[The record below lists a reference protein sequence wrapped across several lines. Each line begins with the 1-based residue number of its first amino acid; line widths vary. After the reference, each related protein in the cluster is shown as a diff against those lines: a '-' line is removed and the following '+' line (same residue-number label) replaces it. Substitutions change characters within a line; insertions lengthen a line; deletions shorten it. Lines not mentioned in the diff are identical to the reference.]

1 MSLTITALVIGGNTE
16 YLEETLFGL
25 LGQSRKPDRIIIGCT
40 NDEEEQ
46 IAANQELALVSI
58 QGSFP
63 EKLAT
68 LAAAVDKPDWY
79 WIIFADSCPDPM
91 ALERLAKTAE
101 TSPSASAIA
110 PKLLDWEQPN
120 NFVSFGKTITQA
132 GESFE
137 LVDTEIDQGQHDLL
151 RDVLASDFAGLL
163 VQQQALR
170 DFENSSAP
178 MAARSTVFGISQWL
192 SGKRVTV
199 EPKAK
204 VRLSKTHGI
213 DGDKN
218 GFGHYF
224 ARRYADYHL
233 SLITSPRLVAFFIWL
248 FMPLTTLIRSL
259 WLVGSRR
266 VRFFIPELV
275 SGIFAFVSVASHLK
289 GASEL
294 RKLGKLQQISPL
306 RADRAQIRDRAR
318 RRFSELPPA
327 EHRPSLLGG
336 PWAWLLPLLVILNY
350 RLFPSSEAVIGG
362 NLLPLNSN
370 WFEFVATG
378 WGQTDGFPTDT
389 IIFPIAVISLFSFWA
404 PSVAIGWFIFIAPA
418 LAFAGSW
425 LALSRLTDN
434 RLLVTLLSLG
444 YALSPVFSAQLLEP
458 DIGSLISYALL
469 GWLMHGLAMVL
480 QSSVSSR
487 AWRWTA
493 WSAFLLAM
501 IGASYPALILVL
513 VPVIFLMGI
522 TNLRRIGFLAFVP
535 VVVFVVVWPQLMH
548 WIANPLGLFA
558 PMGAEFG
565 YSNDWKFDYLLVI
578 PLAAIFVVALV
589 SFFIAPKLLSLL
601 LLIAAS
607 LSVVAFA
614 VLEHIQ
620 FVSTPGFSETAS
632 ANGFPLLALA
642 LFALLSVIVVNKKRV
657 MSITGGLI
665 AIFVAVA
672 GGYTQL
678 TTEVGYQWSE
688 YRQVPAIV
696 EVESQRFELNTL
708 IISESADVVY
718 LRSGNGE
725 NLGEQSVL
733 SRLFAETDSSEEEA
747 VARLSASLIASN
759 SVGIQDLMNQLSV
772 AFVQLQ
778 GNNPEVASQLSRLP
792 ELSFAGQTAD
802 GSLWRVD
809 GTELEDKRIQIRPEQ
824 LLPWLFIFGSI
835 VIAIPTPASIRGRA
849 RIRSAR

>member
-58 QGSFP
+58 QGTFQ

-68 LAAAVDKPDWY
+68 LTAAVDKPDWY
-79 WIIFADSCPDPM
+79 WIIFADSCPDPT
-91 ALERLAKTAE
+91 ALERLALTAE

-110 PKLLDWEQPN
+110 PKLLDWDHPDT
-120 NFVSFGKTITQA
+120 FISFGKTITQA
-132 GESFE
+132 GEGFE
-137 LVDTEIDQGQHDLL
+137 LVDAEIDQGQHDLL

-192 SGKRVTV
+192 VGKRVTV

-204 VRLSKTHGI
+204 LRLSKTHGI

-224 ARRYADYHL
+224 ARRFADYHL
-233 SLITSPRLVAFFIWL
+233 SLITSPRLIAFFIWL
-248 FMPLTTLIRSL
+248 FIPLTALIRSL

-266 VRFFIPELV
+266 VRFFIPELA
-275 SGIFAFVSVASHLK
+275 SGIFAFISVASHLK

-294 RKLGKLQQISPL
+294 RKLGKLQQISQL

-336 PWAWLLPLLVILNY
+336 PWAWILPLLVILNY
-350 RLFPSSEAVIGG
+350 RLFPSSEAVFGG
-362 NLLPLNSN
+362 NLLPLSSN
-370 WFEFVATG
+370 WFELVATG
-378 WGQTDGFPTDT
+378 WGLMDGFPTDT
-389 IIFPIAVISLFSFWA
+389 IIFPVAVISLFSFWA
-404 PSVAIGWFIFIAPA
+404 PSAAIGWFIFIAPA
-418 LAFAGSW
+418 LAFAGIW

-434 RLLVTLLSLG
+434 RLLVTLLGLG
-444 YALSPVFSAQLLEP
+444 YALSPLFSAQLLEP

-469 GWLMHGLAMVL
+469 GWLVHGLVMVL

-522 TNLRRIGFLAFVP
+522 ANLRRIGFLAFVP
-535 VVVFVVVWPQLMH
+535 VVVLVVVWPQLIH

-578 PLAAIFVVALV
+578 PLAAIFAVALI
-589 SFFIAPKLLSLL
+589 SFFITPNLLSLL
-601 LLIAAS
+601 MLIAAS

-614 VLEHIQ
+614 TLEHIL

-632 ANGFPLLALA
+632 ANGFPLLALG
-642 LFALLSVIVVNKKRV
+642 LIALLAVIAMNKKR
-657 MSITGGLI
+657 
-665 AIFVAVA
+665 FVAITSGVISLLVAIA

-708 IISESADVVY
+708 MISESADVVY

-733 SRLFAETDSSEEEA
+733 SRLFADTDSSEEEA
-747 VARLSASLIASN
+747 IARLSASLIASN
-759 SVGIQDLMNQLSV
+759 SVGVQDLMNQLSV

-792 ELSFAGQTAD
+792 ELSFAGQTVD

-824 LLPWLFIFGSI
+824 LLPWLFIFGAI

-849 RIRSAR
+849 RIRSSR